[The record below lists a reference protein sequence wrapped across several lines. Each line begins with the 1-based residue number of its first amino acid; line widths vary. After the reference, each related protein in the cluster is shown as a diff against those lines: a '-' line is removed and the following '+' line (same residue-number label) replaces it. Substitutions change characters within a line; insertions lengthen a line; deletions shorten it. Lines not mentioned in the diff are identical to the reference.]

1 MHFPISRS
9 RTRKS
14 ILNYEGI
21 VYLNFNFSSMCSV
34 AIFVVQYMKNA
45 VLLPLHVSCMWLWAP
60 QQLATVQIACP
71 FEVISNYW
79 KRLSMM

>member
-21 VYLNFNFSSMCSV
+21 VYFNFNFSSMCNV
-34 AIFVVQYMKNA
+34 VIFLVQYMKNA
-45 VLLPLHVSCMWLWAP
+45 VITSTCIMYVALGT
-60 QQLATVQIACP
+60 ATARN
-71 FEVISNYW
+71 SSDS
-79 KRLSMM
+79 LSI

>member
-45 VLLPLHVSCMWLWAP
+45 VITSTCIMYVALGT
-60 QQLATVQIACP
+60 ATARN
-71 FEVISNYW
+71 SSDS
-79 KRLSMM
+79 LSI

>member
-21 VYLNFNFSSMCSV
+21 VYFNFNFSSMCNV
-34 AIFVVQYMKNA
+34 VIFVVQYMKNA
-45 VLLPLHVSCMWLWAP
+45 VITSTCIMYVALGT
-60 QQLATVQIACP
+60 ATAHNSSDSLFI
-71 FEVISNYW
+71 
-79 KRLSMM
+79 

>member
-21 VYLNFNFSSMCSV
+21 VYFNFNFSCMCNV
-34 AIFVVQYMKNA
+34 VIFVVQYMKNA
-45 VLLPLHVSCMWLWAP
+45 VIPLHVSCMWLWAP
-60 QQLATVQIACP
+60 QQLATVQIAYL

-79 KRLSMM
+79 KRLSMI

>member
-21 VYLNFNFSSMCSV
+21 VYFNFNFSCMCNV
-34 AIFVVQYMKNA
+34 VIFVVQYMKNA
-45 VLLPLHVSCMWLWAP
+45 VITSTCIMYVALGTTTARNSSDSLF
-60 QQLATVQIACP
+60 I
-71 FEVISNYW
+71 
-79 KRLSMM
+79 